1 MIGTPSQYVPS
12 KLVGPKPPASLERGE
27 YFMNVKE
34 GNKIAGSLWVKK
46 YNNSFILRDV
56 FVLPEFRRK
65 GIATRMVQ
73 EILTHL
79 KAKRIPVFLYVDPA
93 NKEAVSVYTKLG
105 FVKIKKGAYGDKY
118 EYKE

>member
-1 MIGTPSQYVPS
+1 MIGTPSQYAPS
-12 KLVGPKPPASLERGE
+12 KLVGPKSPDSLERGE

-56 FVLPEFRRK
+56 FVVPEFRRR
-65 GIATRMVQ
+65 GLATRMIQQMIV
-73 EILTHL
+73 HL
-79 KAKRIPVFLYVDPA
+79 KPKHLPIFLYVDPL
-93 NKEAVSVYTKLG
+93 NKEAVSVYAKLG
-105 FVKIKKGAYGDKY
+105 FVKLKKGAYGDKY

>member
-1 MIGTPSQYVPS
+1 MIGTPSQYTPS
-12 KLVGPKPPASLERGE
+12 KLVGPKPPVSLERGE

-73 EILTHL
+73 QILAHL
-79 KAKRIPVFLYVDPA
+79 KSKNLPVFLYVDPT
-93 NKEAVSVYTKLG
+93 NKEAVSVYMKLG
-105 FVKIKKGAYGDKY
+105 FEKIKKGSYGDKY